1 MTGGRAIALERCD
14 DGVRVTIDRRVP
26 AGPVTVLGFA
36 LGEAGGLKLLVAE
49 GWALPCDRREPGSP
63 CTWLRFGLPAELLYE
78 RWAAEGPT
86 YEVVVGAG
94 HVAKDV
100 CATAR
105 TLRISCRWVR

>member
-1 MTGGRAIALERCD
+1 MTRGRALSLERRF
-14 DGVRVTIDRRVP
+14 DGARVTIDRRVP

-36 LGEAGGLKLLVAE
+36 RGEAGSLKLLVAE
-49 GWALPCDRREPGSP
+49 AWALPCDRHEPASP
-63 CTWLRFGLPAELLYE
+63 CTLLRFALPAELLYE
-78 RWAAEGPT
+78 RWVAEGPT

-94 HVAKDV
+94 HVAEGV